1 MQRLGIILP
10 GHDVKKIAK
19 WNQVL
24 KDFSQSGEM
33 NDVIWY
39 DFMCSFSKTNPD
51 SII

>member
-24 KDFSQSGEM
+24 KDFSSGEM